1 MAGGG
6 EFTSVGMGVSGFSLE
21 YRNYKK
27 LHDGLGRA
35 KRSEGF
41 RVEAFGVVRRPTNTQ
56 EGLD

>member
-1 MAGGG
+1 
-6 EFTSVGMGVSGFSLE
+6 MGVSGFSLE

-27 LHDGLGRA
+27 LHGGLGRA